1 MSSALAGMHCARR
14 LTLRSSGPP
23 PASHLAREALTVIIR
38 LARQAPSRWRPLSSN
53 VRQHRSNDH
62 RSAWSSQPISD
73 ARPRLAAVFGALA
86 VRDEADAFT
95 SIIEASTNV
104 QVARAEKHKH
114 FIHLQRSAGRPSSGG
129 RLTTGC
135 PRVQQRLHA
144 SLRLWSKWATPAL
157 PRNGQASGKRSRAP
171 SGGSTSRFQKCGLT
185 LRSSGPPPAWPRE
198 PLWFIIRLAGPH
210 RWRPLS

>member
-1 MSSALAGMHCARR
+1 M
-14 LTLRSSGPP
+14 
-23 PASHLAREALTVIIR
+23 
-38 LARQAPSRWRPLSSN
+38 
-53 VRQHRSNDH
+53 
-62 RSAWSSQPISD
+62 
-73 ARPRLAAVFGALA
+73 
-86 VRDEADAFT
+86 
-95 SIIEASTNV
+95 IIEALGHRSQEQMQGPAWQQSSERSLSATKPMRSLLSSKHRRTFRSHAQRKTST
-104 QVARAEKHKH
+104 

-210 RWRPLS
+210 RWRPLSSNVRPHEPVSLTSESPTRRIGRRR